1 MRAVSLLT
9 LLLPFVAA
17 NTHHQCDCWTWSA
30 GGNWIQNA
38 ELTHFICLQWP
49 SHTYFDD
56 KSQRCKTV
64 DGYVLDGETW
74 ENDCIYFGVQKG
86 YYPIGTDGR
95 PDTSKKML
103 TVGAATGS
111 CPNRG

>member
-1 MRAVSLLT
+1 
-9 LLLPFVAA
+9 
-17 NTHHQCDCWTWSA
+17 
-30 GGNWIQNA
+30 
-38 ELTHFICLQWP
+38 
-49 SHTYFDD
+49 
-56 KSQRCKTV
+56 CKTV